1 MSTLTWKR
9 LVFAS
14 FLLFLLPI
22 HPTAPQAQSRS
33 PQESQLTL
41 PRLEGTKP
49 WTDKALYNDPRHFQ
63 FVIVS
68 DRTGGHRDGVFET
81 AIAKINDLRPEFV
94 ISVGDFIEGLTDDA
108 EQIDREWKEFNGF
121 LEPLA
126 MRFFYVPGNHDIW
139 SAQARREWEQ
149 RFGKSYYHFVYK
161 DVLFLCL
168 NSEDGG
174 PTQLAEDQVAFVEK
188 TLGENQDVRWT
199 LIFLHKALWAYQ
211 QEGRP
216 TLWNRVEE
224 ALGGRPHTI
233 FAGHRHQYVAYQRE
247 NYKYYELATTGG
259 GSSLAG
265 PVHGRFDHVVWVTMD
280 EKGPILANLQLD
292 GILNSAVRT
301 EAGEKLIRDL
311 SNRYS
316 LELAPV
322 TVPPRKAFK
331 GGRTHLKITNRAD
344 LPMEVQGQF
353 AHHSV
358 LRPYPYA
365 FSRSVGP
372 DSVEE
377 VEFRLDS
384 SVAIKSPDTAIVP
397 LDVTIT
403 YRPKELPKPLVWER
417 TIFAVVDRPIPV
429 PRVRS
434 NRPVVLDGKLD
445 EWPDLSLSA
454 DRPVQLT
461 GAVSVWAGPED
472 TSFRFGL
479 QQDSESLYI
488 AMNVKDDVWTTR
500 PEPDSRGR
508 GQDYGGLLLDARSA
522 AARSAQQESRNHQ
535 NQIINLAL
543 VPAQAPGEATIL
555 SRGVETP
562 GVQVFSSPSPA
573 GYTLECAIPHRLLD
587 SIQGRPWESI
597 RLNLFAFDID
607 GLIGSRVLVWWRPGW
622 NTMESYPGSGTF
634 IRK

>member
-1 MSTLTWKR
+1 M
-9 LVFAS
+9 
-14 FLLFLLPI
+14 
-22 HPTAPQAQSRS
+22 
-33 PQESQLTL
+33 QESQLTL
-41 PRLEGTKP
+41 PRLAGPRP

-149 RFGKSYYHFVYK
+149 RFGSSYYHFVYK

-174 PTQLAEDQVAFVEK
+174 PTQLAEDQVAFVER
-188 TLGENQDVRWT
+188 TLRENSDVRWT

-211 QEGRP
+211 QEGSP
-216 TLWNRVEE
+216 PLWNRVEE

-280 EKGPILANLQLD
+280 EEGPILANLQLD

-301 EAGEKLIRDL
+301 EAGEKLIRSL
-311 SNRYS
+311 SNRYG

-322 TVPPRKAFK
+322 TVPPQKVFK
-331 GGRTHLKITNRAD
+331 GGRTRLKITNRAD
-344 LPMEVQGQF
+344 LPMEVHGQF

-365 FSRSVGP
+365 FSRIVGP

-377 VEFRLDS
+377 VQFKLDS
-384 SVAIKSPDTAIVP
+384 SAPIKSPDTAIVP

-417 TIFAVVDRPIPV
+417 TIFAVVDHPVSV

-454 DRPVQLT
+454 DRPTQVT
-461 GAVSVWAGPED
+461 GAASVWAGPED

-479 QQDSESLYI
+479 QQDSDSLYI

-500 PEPDSRGR
+500 PGPEPR

-522 AARSAQQESRNHQ
+522 ALRRKFGITGTRSS
-535 NQIINLAL
+535 
-543 VPAQAPGEATIL
+543 TW
-555 SRGVETP
+555 
-562 GVQVFSSPSPA
+562 
-573 GYTLECAIPHRLLD
+573 C
-587 SIQGRPWESI
+587 
-597 RLNLFAFDID
+597 
-607 GLIGSRVLVWWRPGW
+607 
-622 NTMESYPGSGTF
+622 
-634 IRK
+634 

>member
-1 MSTLTWKR
+1 MSILTWKR
-9 LVFAS
+9 PAFAS
-14 FLLFLLPI
+14 FVLFLLPI
-22 HPTAPQAQSRS
+22 HPTFLQAQDRS

-41 PRLEGTKP
+41 PQLAGPRP

-68 DRTGGHRDGVFET
+68 DLTGGHRDGVFEA
-81 AIAKINDLRPEFV
+81 AIDKINDLRPEFV
-94 ISVGDFIEGLTDDA
+94 ISVGDLIEGLTDDA

-149 RFGKSYYHFVYK
+149 RFGRSYYHFVYK

-174 PTQLAEDQVAFVEK
+174 PTQLAEDQAACVEK
-188 TLGENQDVRWT
+188 TLRENSDVRWT

-280 EKGPILANLQLD
+280 EKGPVLANLQLD
-292 GILNSAVRT
+292 GILDSEVRT
-301 EAGEKLIRDL
+301 EAGEKLIREL
-311 SNRYS
+311 SNRYG
-316 LELAPV
+316 LELEPV
-322 TVPPRKAFK
+322 IMPPGRAFK
-331 GGRTHLKITNRAD
+331 GGRTRLKITNRAD

-365 FSRSVGP
+365 FSRTVGA

-384 SVAIKSPDTAIVP
+384 PEAIQSPETAIVP

-403 YRPKELPKPLVWER
+403 YRPEGLRKPLVWER
-417 TIFAVVDRPIPV
+417 TIFAVVDRPVSV

-434 NRPVVLDGKLD
+434 NCPVLLDGKLD

-454 DRPVQLT
+454 DHPSQVT
-461 GAVSVWAGPED
+461 GAASVWDGPQD

-488 AMNVKDDVWTTR
+488 AMDVKDDVWTTR
-500 PEPDSRGR
+500 PGSDSR

-522 AARSAQQESRNHQ
+522 AQRNAQGKGRNYQSR
-535 NQIINLAL
+535 ILNLAL
-543 VPAQAPGEATIL
+543 IPAKIRGESTVL
-555 SRGVETP
+555 SRGVEAP
-562 GVQVFSSPSPA
+562 GIQVFSSPSPT
-573 GYTLECAIPHRLLD
+573 GYTLECAIPHQLLD
-587 SIQGRPWESI
+587 NIQGRPWESI

-607 GLIGSRVLVWWRPGW
+607 SLTGSRVLVWWRPGW

-634 IRK
+634 VRR